1 MVEFKGFKEDLV
13 AGTANTMDCIAT
25 FVRVRVRMSTW
36 CDRDYDQ
43 SFSVGPEC
51 IAALHPYVLSFM
63 SALRCVLMIAL
74 FATGCLHVVNID

>member
-1 MVEFKGFKEDLV
+1 
-13 AGTANTMDCIAT
+13 
-25 FVRVRVRMSTW
+25 MSTW
-36 CDRDYDQ
+36 CGRDYDQ

>member
-1 MVEFKGFKEDLV
+1 MVEEPL
-13 AGTANTMDCIAT
+13 NPDCIAT